1 MCSSD
6 CIQNNLKR
14 TEKLIKRAVSQK
26 ANLIITPEVSS
37 KFSLNKKRLLEVAT
51 TMKKDSYLLGI
62 RRLARKYKK
71 WILIGSLIIK
81 NKKKLLNRSV
91 LINDKGCVKTFYDKI
106 HMYDAKLS
114 KSEKYFESK
123 TFQAGRNIKVVNLP
137 WGKLGL
143 SICYDL
149 RFPNMYRKMSK
160 KGAIYL
166 SIPSAFT
173 ETTGKRHWHTLL
185 KARAIENFSY
195 VFAPGQAGKHC
206 NGRKTYGHSMIVSP
220 DGKILKEFT
229 PEDKGEVYSIP
240 TLFNHNN
247 KWHALFGTGGE
258 VVKGSLYLYDLE
270 KKTPLWSLPEKKK
283 GWISSPLVHLKEKFI
298 VVDCFILEFDTNSK
312 LLKISKV
319 EDWKEP
325 SKEEWGK
332 MSKACV
338 EWYEENI
345 HSKNSWELTI
355 KTILYT

>member
-1 MCSSD
+1 MFRVSCIQLCSSD
-6 CIQNNLKR
+6 CIKSNLQR
-14 TEKLIKRAVSQK
+14 SERLIKKAVSQK

-37 KFSLNKKRLLEVAT
+37 KFSLNKKKLLEVAT
-51 TMKKDSYLLGI
+51 TMNNDSYLLGI
-62 RRLARKYKK
+62 KKLARKYKK

-91 LINDKGCVKTFYDKI
+91 LINDKGNIVKFYDKI

-123 TFQAGRNIKVVNLP
+123 TFKAGKNIKVVKLP

-160 KGAIYL
+160 KGAIFL

-173 ETTGKRHWHTLL
+173 ETTGKKHWHTLL

-220 DGKILKEFT
+220 DGKILKELGKREGVIT
-229 PEDKGEVYSIP
+229 AAIDP
-240 TLFNHNN
+240 
-247 KWHALFGTGGE
+247 
-258 VVKGSLYLYDLE
+258 
-270 KKTPLWSLPEKKK
+270 KKPL
-283 GWISSPLVHLKEKFI
+283 
-298 VVDCFILEFDTNSK
+298 K
-312 LLKISKV
+312 LR
-319 EDWKEP
+319 
-325 SKEEWGK
+325 
-332 MSKACV
+332 
-338 EWYEENI
+338 
-345 HSKNSWELTI
+345 
-355 KTILYT
+355 KTIPSVYFD

>member
-1 MCSSD
+1 MFRVSCIQLCSSD
-6 CIQNNLKR
+6 CIKSNLER
-14 TEKLIKRAVSQK
+14 SERLIKKAVSQK

-37 KFSLNKKRLLEVAT
+37 KFSLNKKKLLEVAT
-51 TMKKDSYLLGI
+51 TMNNDSYLLGI
-62 RRLARKYKK
+62 KKLAKKYKK

-91 LINDKGCVKTFYDKI
+91 LIDDKGNIKTFYDKI
-106 HMYDAKLS
+106 HMYNAKLS

-123 TFQAGRNIKVVNLP
+123 TFKAGKNIKVVKLP

-160 KGAIYL
+160 KGAIFL

-220 DGKILKEFT
+220 DGKILKELGKREGVIT
-229 PEDKGEVYSIP
+229 TKIDP
-240 TLFNHNN
+240 
-247 KWHALFGTGGE
+247 
-258 VVKGSLYLYDLE
+258 
-270 KKTPLWSLPEKKK
+270 KKP
-283 GWISSPLVHLKEKFI
+283 I
-298 VVDCFILEFDTNSK
+298 
-312 LLKISKV
+312 
-319 EDWKEP
+319 
-325 SKEEWGK
+325 
-332 MSKACV
+332 
-338 EWYEENI
+338 
-345 HSKNSWELTI
+345 ELR
-355 KTILYT
+355 KTIPSVNFD

>member
-1 MCSSD
+1 MFRVSCIQLCSSD
-6 CIQNNLKR
+6 CIKSNLQR
-14 TEKLIKRAVSQK
+14 SEKLIKKAVSQK

-37 KFSLNKKRLLEVAT
+37 KFSLNKKKLLEVAT
-51 TMKKDSYLLGI
+51 TMSNDSYLLGI
-62 RRLARKYKK
+62 KKLARKYKK

-91 LINDKGCVKTFYDKI
+91 LVNDKGNIVTFYDKI

-123 TFQAGRNIKVVNLP
+123 TFKAGKNIKVIKLP

-160 KGAIYL
+160 KGAIFL

-220 DGKILKEFT
+220 DGKILKELGKREGVIT
-229 PEDKGEVYSIP
+229 AAIDP
-240 TLFNHNN
+240 
-247 KWHALFGTGGE
+247 
-258 VVKGSLYLYDLE
+258 
-270 KKTPLWSLPEKKK
+270 KKPL
-283 GWISSPLVHLKEKFI
+283 
-298 VVDCFILEFDTNSK
+298 K
-312 LLKISKV
+312 LR
-319 EDWKEP
+319 
-325 SKEEWGK
+325 
-332 MSKACV
+332 
-338 EWYEENI
+338 
-345 HSKNSWELTI
+345 
-355 KTILYT
+355 KTIPSVYFD

>member
-1 MCSSD
+1 MFRVSCIQLCSSD
-6 CIQNNLKR
+6 CIKSNLQR
-14 TEKLIKRAVSQK
+14 SERLIKKAVSQK

-37 KFSLNKKRLLEVAT
+37 KFSLNKKKLLEVAT
-51 TMKKDSYLLGI
+51 TMNNDSYLLGI
-62 RRLARKYKK
+62 KKLARKYKK

-91 LINDKGCVKTFYDKI
+91 LINDKGNIVTFYDKI

-123 TFQAGRNIKVVNLP
+123 TFKAGKNIKVVKLP

-160 KGAIYL
+160 KGAIFL

-220 DGKILKEFT
+220 DGKILKELGKREGVIT
-229 PEDKGEVYSIP
+229 AAIDP
-240 TLFNHNN
+240 
-247 KWHALFGTGGE
+247 
-258 VVKGSLYLYDLE
+258 
-270 KKTPLWSLPEKKK
+270 KKPL
-283 GWISSPLVHLKEKFI
+283 
-298 VVDCFILEFDTNSK
+298 K
-312 LLKISKV
+312 LR
-319 EDWKEP
+319 
-325 SKEEWGK
+325 
-332 MSKACV
+332 
-338 EWYEENI
+338 
-345 HSKNSWELTI
+345 
-355 KTILYT
+355 KTIPSVYFD

>member
-6 CIQNNLKR
+6 CIKDNLKR
-14 TEKLIKRAVSQK
+14 SEKLIKKAVSQK

-37 KFSLNKKRLLEVAT
+37 KFSLNKKKLLQVAT
-51 TMKKDSYLLGI
+51 TMNKDSYLLGI
-62 RRLARKYKK
+62 KRLAKKYKK

-91 LINDKGCVKTFYDKI
+91 LINDKGKIKTFYDKI

-123 TFQAGRNIKVVNLP
+123 TFKAGKNIKVVSLP

-160 KGAIYL
+160 KGAIFL

-173 ETTGKRHWHTLL
+173 ETTGRRHWHTLL

-206 NGRKTYGHSMIVSP
+206 NGRKTYGHSLIVSP
-220 DGKILKEFT
+220 DGKILKELGKREGVIT
-229 PEDKGEVYSIP
+229 TNVDPKKPMKLRRTIP
-240 TLFNHNN
+240 S
-247 KWHALFGTGGE
+247 
-258 VVKGSLYLYDLE
+258 VS
-270 KKTPLWSLPEKKK
+270 
-283 GWISSPLVHLKEKFI
+283 
-298 VVDCFILEFDTNSK
+298 FD
-312 LLKISKV
+312 
-319 EDWKEP
+319 
-325 SKEEWGK
+325 
-332 MSKACV
+332 
-338 EWYEENI
+338 
-345 HSKNSWELTI
+345 
-355 KTILYT
+355 

>member
-1 MCSSD
+1 MFRVSCIQLCSSD
-6 CIQNNLKR
+6 CIKSNLQR
-14 TEKLIKRAVSQK
+14 SERLIKKAVSQK

-37 KFSLNKKRLLEVAT
+37 KFSLNKKKLLEVAT
-51 TMKKDSYLLGI
+51 TMNNDSYLLGI
-62 RRLARKYKK
+62 KKLARKYKK

-91 LINDKGCVKTFYDKI
+91 LINDKGNIVTFYDKI

-123 TFQAGRNIKVVNLP
+123 TFKAGKNIKVVKLP

-160 KGAIYL
+160 KGAIFL

-220 DGKILKEFT
+220 DGKILKELGKREGVIT
-229 PEDKGEVYSIP
+229 AAIDP
-240 TLFNHNN
+240 
-247 KWHALFGTGGE
+247 
-258 VVKGSLYLYDLE
+258 
-270 KKTPLWSLPEKKK
+270 KKP
-283 GWISSPLVHLKEKFI
+283 F
-298 VVDCFILEFDTNSK
+298 K
-312 LLKISKV
+312 LR
-319 EDWKEP
+319 
-325 SKEEWGK
+325 
-332 MSKACV
+332 
-338 EWYEENI
+338 
-345 HSKNSWELTI
+345 
-355 KTILYT
+355 KTIPSVYFD

>member
-1 MCSSD
+1 MFRVSCIQLCSSD
-6 CIQNNLKR
+6 CIKSNLQR
-14 TEKLIKRAVSQK
+14 SERLIKKAVSQK

-37 KFSLNKKRLLEVAT
+37 KFSLNKKKLLEVAT
-51 TMKKDSYLLGI
+51 TMNNDSYLLGI
-62 RRLARKYKK
+62 KKLARKYKK

-91 LINDKGCVKTFYDKI
+91 LVNDKGNIVTFYDKI

-123 TFQAGRNIKVVNLP
+123 TFKAGKNIKVVKLP

-160 KGAIYL
+160 KGAIFL

-220 DGKILKEFT
+220 DGKILKELGKREGVIT
-229 PEDKGEVYSIP
+229 TTIDP
-240 TLFNHNN
+240 
-247 KWHALFGTGGE
+247 
-258 VVKGSLYLYDLE
+258 
-270 KKTPLWSLPEKKK
+270 KKP
-283 GWISSPLVHLKEKFI
+283 F
-298 VVDCFILEFDTNSK
+298 K
-312 LLKISKV
+312 LR
-319 EDWKEP
+319 
-325 SKEEWGK
+325 
-332 MSKACV
+332 
-338 EWYEENI
+338 
-345 HSKNSWELTI
+345 
-355 KTILYT
+355 KTIPSVYFD

>member
-1 MCSSD
+1 MFRVSCIQLCSSD
-6 CIQNNLKR
+6 CIKSNLER
-14 TEKLIKRAVSQK
+14 SERLIKKAVSQK

-37 KFSLNKKRLLEVAT
+37 KFSLNKKKLLEVAT
-51 TMKKDSYLLGI
+51 TMNNDSYLLGI
-62 RRLARKYKK
+62 KKLAKKYKK

-91 LINDKGCVKTFYDKI
+91 LINDKGNIKSFYDKI

-123 TFQAGRNIKVVNLP
+123 TFKAGKNIKVVKLP

-149 RFPNMYRKMSK
+149 RFPNMYRRMSK
-160 KGAIYL
+160 KGAIFL

-220 DGKILKEFT
+220 DGKILKELGKREGVIT
-229 PEDKGEVYSIP
+229 TTIDPKKPLKLRKIIPSVY
-240 TLFNHNN
+240 
-247 KWHALFGTGGE
+247 
-258 VVKGSLYLYDLE
+258 
-270 KKTPLWSLPEKKK
+270 
-283 GWISSPLVHLKEKFI
+283 
-298 VVDCFILEFDTNSK
+298 FD
-312 LLKISKV
+312 
-319 EDWKEP
+319 
-325 SKEEWGK
+325 
-332 MSKACV
+332 
-338 EWYEENI
+338 
-345 HSKNSWELTI
+345 
-355 KTILYT
+355 